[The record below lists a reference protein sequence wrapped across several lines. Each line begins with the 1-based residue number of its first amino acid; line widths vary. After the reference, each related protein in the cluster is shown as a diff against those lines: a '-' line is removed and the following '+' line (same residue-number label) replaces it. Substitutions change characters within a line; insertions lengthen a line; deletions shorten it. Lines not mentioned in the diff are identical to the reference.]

1 MNTNPKIKVKPTPF
15 TKQLEIA
22 NYFLISVFWIVTS
35 LAYKHLPDEIPTH
48 YNGLGEVDAYGH
60 KITIFLLPIIASI
73 LFIVLTIT
81 AKKPHTFNY
90 SETITTENVD
100 AHYKNAMRFMQTLNL
115 FVLLIFIFIDYKTI
129 QIAFNK
135 SESLGV
141 WFLPISGIIAVL
153 IISYSVIQSQKNKN
167 KYDG

>member
-141 WFLPISGIIAVL
+141 WFSSNFRNHCSTNYKL
-153 IISYSVIQSQKNKN
+153 
-167 KYDG
+167 

>member
-15 TKQLEIA
+15 TKQLEIV
-22 NYFLISVFWIVTS
+22 NYFLISIFWMINS

-60 KITIFLLPIIASI
+60 KITIFLLPIIATI

-90 SETITTENVD
+90 SVEINSENIETQ
-100 AHYKNAMRFMQTLNL
+100 YKNAMRFMQTLNL
-115 FVLLIFIFIDYKTI
+115 FVLLIFIFIDYQTI

-135 SESLGV
+135 SDSLGI
-141 WFLPISGIIAVL
+141 WFFPISGIIAL
-153 IISYSVIQSQKNKN
+153 IIISYSVIQSQKK
-167 KYDG
+167 